1 MAAAGTMDLGASR
14 RRLIQDSLGIMVSAG
29 GFGLVYGLSARAAGF
44 SPIEASAMSL
54 FVFAG
59 ASQFVAV
66 GYVLGGFSWVA
77 VVLLTAFI
85 NARHFLYGA
94 ALAPYLADQPKPL
107 RAAMAH
113 VLTDEAFALAIA
125 HFRRIGRA
133 DVRGYWL
140 GAILSTFIPWNVA
153 TLAGVT
159 IGGSILEPGRF
170 GLDVIFPAAM
180 GGLAVGL
187 ITGRRELVAALAG
200 AVIAVA
206 ISVAWD
212 PAAGIILGGV
222 IGPLVG
228 MAVPT
233 VADDRVREGLLA
245 FGPEPRDTA
254 NEPLIPFFP
263 ATIERLGRHP
273 GDVTAADH
281 GDRRIEPADG
291 SIEPDPDRP

>member
-1 MAAAGTMDLGASR
+1 MDLGASR

-153 TLAGVT
+153 TLVGVT
-159 IGGSILEPGRF
+159 IGGSIPEPGRF

-200 AVIAVA
+200 AIIAVA
-206 ISVAWD
+206 ISVTWD

-228 MAVPT
+228 MAVP
-233 VADDRVREGLLA
+233 AAGDDRVREGLLA
-245 FGPEPRDTA
+245 FGPEPRDPA
-254 NEPLIPFFP
+254 DEPLIPFFP

-273 GDVTAADH
+273 GDVAASDR
-281 GDRRIEPADG
+281 GDGRPEPAGG
-291 SIEPDPDRP
+291 SIEPDADRP